1 MMGLDLNEIIS
12 KIKEKSGLSE
22 EDIKLKISQKRD
34 KLTGL
39 VSEEG
44 AAHIVANELGIDLME
59 SIRKHG
65 LKIEKLKPGMRIGAT
80 GKIVKTY
87 EVRSFTKGDRTG
99 KVGSFLIGDETGL
112 IRIVL
117 WDESHIAKMESGEI
131 KEDVLIKIENGNVK
145 DNNGYKEMHL
155 GNYSNFNLN
164 PEGVEDIKVVQTGQP
179 SGSVESGDLKISKLS
194 EANAGDNISIYGTI
208 VQIYDPR
215 FYDGCP
221 ECGKKVVDGQCSN
234 HQAVT
239 PKKIPILNFFVD
251 DGHGGMRGVAFR
263 EEVARVLGVEESE
276 VEKFSGDE
284 AAFEATKVNVLGSQ
298 MVFTGKITSN
308 QMYDRNEF
316 MVRSVHQMDAKE
328 VLAKFIN

>member
-22 EDIKLKISQKRD
+22 EDIKLQISQKRD
-34 KLTGL
+34 KLAGL

-44 AAHIVANELGIDLME
+44 AAHIIANSLGVDLME

-65 LKIEKLKPGMRIGAT
+65 LKIDKLQPGMRIGVT
-80 GKIVKTY
+80 GKVVKTY
-87 EVRSFTKGDRTG
+87 EVRSFTKGDRVG
-99 KVGSFLIGDETGL
+99 KVGSFLVGDETGL

-117 WDESHIAKMESGEI
+117 WDETHIAKMESGEI
-131 KEDVLIKIENGNVK
+131 KGDVLIKVENGNVRE
-145 DNNGYKEMHL
+145 NNGYKEMHL
-155 GNYSNFNLN
+155 GNYSKLDLN
-164 PEGVEDIKVVQTGQP
+164 PPGVEDIKVIQTGQP
-179 SGSVESGDLKISKLS
+179 NGSVESGDLKISKLN

-208 VQIYDPR
+208 VQVYDPR

-221 ECGKKVVDGQCSN
+221 ECGKKVVEGNCPT

-263 EEVARVLGVEESE
+263 EEVAKVLDVEETE
-276 VEKFSGDE
+276 VEKFSDDL

-298 MVFTGKITSN
+298 MVFTGRVTSN

-316 MVRSVHQMDAKE
+316 MVRAVHKMDAKE